1 MPLDIDEVNQ
11 KLAQLEEYIAQI
23 RDFGQKPETEF
34 TPTSLVEAAAER
46 IVYKAAQ
53 TAIDIAQ
60 SINSELGFGPP
71 RFYRDLFIQL
81 GEHGV
86 ISKDLQAKLELMA
99 GLRNKLAHEYA
110 RVDPKQIYQVAK
122 QDYQDL
128 VEFAKQVFSYLQK
141 ISRKR

>member
-1 MPLDIDEVNQ
+1 MPLDIDQINQ
-11 KLAQLEEYIAQI
+11 KLAQLEEYVSKIKKYGQNPKT
-23 RDFGQKPETEF
+23 DFLPD
-34 TPTSLVEAAAER
+34 SMVEAATER

-53 TAIDIAQ
+53 QVIDVAQ
-60 SINSELGFGPP
+60 SISSSLGFGPP

-86 ISKDLQAKLELMA
+86 ISKELQTKLEAMV

-110 RVDPKQIYQVAK
+110 RVKPEEIYQVAQ

-128 VEFAKQVFSYLQK
+128 IEFAKQVSFYLQK
-141 ISRKR
+141 KVS

>member
-1 MPLDIDEVNQ
+1 MPLDIDGLNQ
-11 KLAQLEEYIAQI
+11 KLAQLEGYIVQI
-23 RDFGQKPETEF
+23 KDFGQKPEAEF
-34 TPTSLVEAAAER
+34 TSASLVEAAAER
-46 IVYKAAQ
+46 IIYKAAQ

-81 GEHGV
+81 GERGV
-86 ISKDLQAKLELMA
+86 ISSELQTKLELMA

-128 VEFAKQVFSYLQK
+128 IEFARQIASYLQK
-141 ISRKR
+141 NN